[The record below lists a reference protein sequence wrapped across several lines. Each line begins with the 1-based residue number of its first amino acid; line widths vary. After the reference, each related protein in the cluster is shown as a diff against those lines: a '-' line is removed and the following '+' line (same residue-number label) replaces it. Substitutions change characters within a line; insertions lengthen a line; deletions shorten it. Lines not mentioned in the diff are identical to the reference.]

1 MTQGQ
6 PAKDVRHP
14 PWKHTRPPAL
24 DGIPP
29 SVLHLP
35 ARGGHLLLLDHL
47 TTQFPG
53 IDRETW
59 AKRLSNGLV
68 LAPNGQPLAV
78 EAPTPAGQWIWYYR
92 TPENEQP
99 IPFAEKVLFQDA
111 WLVVAD
117 KPHFLPVTPAGRYA
131 RETLLARLQRRLHLP
146 HLAPLH
152 RIDRETAGL
161 VVFTVQ
167 PDTRDAYAR
176 LFRERRVQ
184 KTYEAIAVRNPSLN
198 LTAPLLRTSHLAP
211 HACDFFRM
219 AEYPAKAANSSTWIE
234 QLEDLPG
241 DRVRL
246 RLHPFTGLRHQ
257 LRVHLDALGMPIVGD
272 QLYPHVLHDAIAL
285 PDYRHP
291 LQLLAQCLAF
301 TDPLTGQARLFQSQM
316 TLLQR

>member
-1 MTQGQ
+1 M
-6 PAKDVRHP
+6 
-14 PWKHTRPPAL
+14 
-24 DGIPP
+24 
-29 SVLHLP
+29 
-35 ARGGHLLLLDHL
+35 
-47 TTQFPG
+47 
-53 IDRETW
+53 
-59 AKRLSNGLV
+59 
-68 LAPNGQPLAV
+68 
-78 EAPTPAGQWIWYYR
+78 
-92 TPENEQP
+92 
-99 IPFAEKVLFQDA
+99 
-111 WLVVAD
+111 AD

-184 KTYEAIAVRNPSLN
+184 KVYEAIAERNPSLN

-234 QLEDLPG
+234 QLENLP
-241 DRVRL
+241 DNRVRL
-246 RLHPFTGLRHQ
+246 RLRPFTGLRHQ

-272 QLYPHVLHDAIAL
+272 QLYPHVLHDAIAA

-291 LQLLAQCLAF
+291 LQLLAQCLSF
-301 TDPLTGQARLFQSQM
+301 TDPLTGQARQFQSQM